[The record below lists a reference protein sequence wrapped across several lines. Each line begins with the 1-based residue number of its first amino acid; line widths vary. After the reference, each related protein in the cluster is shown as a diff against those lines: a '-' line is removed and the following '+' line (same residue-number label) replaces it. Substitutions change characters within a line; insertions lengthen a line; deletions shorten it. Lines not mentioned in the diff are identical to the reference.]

1 MAIFA
6 YASTAKEDHWRA
18 QDDVI
23 SLGYCVPN
31 DKHYFFVADGVTLGD
46 QPSVITM
53 AEVTDADEL
62 ALMVE
67 HCPMFWG
74 NDDLKTQVGLGDG

>member
-6 YASTAKEDHWRA
+6 YASTPNEDHWRP
-18 QDDVI
+18 QEDVV
-23 SLGYCVPN
+23 SLGYCIPN

-46 QPSVITM
+46 QPSVISM
-53 AEVTDADEL
+53 AEVTDEDEL

-74 NDDLKTQVGLGDG
+74 NPALQSEVGL

>member
-6 YASTAKEDHWRA
+6 YASTPNEDHWRP
-18 QDDVI
+18 QEDVV
-23 SLGYCVPN
+23 SLGYCIPN

-46 QPSVITM
+46 QPSVISM
-53 AEVTDADEL
+53 AEVTDEDEL

-74 NDDLKTQVGLGDG
+74 NAALQSEVGL

>member
-6 YASTAKEDHWRA
+6 YASTPNEDHWRP
-18 QDDVI
+18 QEDVI
-23 SLGYCVPN
+23 SLGYCTPN
-31 DKHYFFVADGVTLGD
+31 DKHYFFVADDVTLGD
-46 QPSVITM
+46 QPTTITM
-53 AEVTDADEL
+53 AEVTDEDEL

-74 NDDLKTQVGLGDG
+74 NEDLQTTVGL